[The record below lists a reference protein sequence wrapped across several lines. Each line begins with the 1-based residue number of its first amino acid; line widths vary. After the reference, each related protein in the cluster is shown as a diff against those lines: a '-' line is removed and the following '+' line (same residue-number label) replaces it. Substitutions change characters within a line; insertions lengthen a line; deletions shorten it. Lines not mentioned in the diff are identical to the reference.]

1 MPTDRS
7 RRKAAAADSNE
18 AENDTNEEEQSLID
32 DQGPA
37 SILRSTCTGFLS
49 KRLEMWVERFPDI
62 LDEMGL
68 GTWQELRPYAHEEP
82 KEIGESFRALV
93 EAKAGGDKQLL
104 MSAPNA
110 TQLGR
115 VISEMAR
122 SNTETISPP
131 RSMAKSAGTG
141 LSGSSGKTESELT
154 RDTAKLAIY
163 SSMKNDIKLEMANG
177 EHKPA
182 HVADVL
188 DYAGETAKL
197 FVGMDGYAELKGAV
211 QARRD
216 APGLSLEEMLAS
228 HPIPDD
234 LRVQFARQLYAGLSP
249 KYKREVLQRSS
260 SAKREQAAEKMY
272 EDGIV
277 LTHVLI
283 ATSLDLS
290 ELEIATRRV
299 QYLSVT
305 AVPSNNKAGL
315 TRAFE
320 KYKRETVELYQLQ
333 DLGSIR
339 KTAAKTMYDAGTI
352 LLTQYCDIAQTWSNL
367 WQGRPKDESMGDIR
381 VQHMK
386 YLQTMVIDIEQR
398 IRDLPDVKYT
408 RTPMHEKGPLMTGQG
423 AQAGGTADL
432 QVCRQFR
439 RNGTCT
445 YGAKCKFVHE
455 QPQSGKVMMV
465 NPVTEGKI
473 EHLQSVMMSIPQSV
487 FDEAGEEEFQVS
499 YDAGC
504 EQLDNDEF
512 HKDIQHMQFCLNAII
527 DGTLE
532 EGEWDDS

>member
-1 MPTDRS
+1 
-7 RRKAAAADSNE
+7 
-18 AENDTNEEEQSLID
+18 
-32 DQGPA
+32 
-37 SILRSTCTGFLS
+37 
-49 KRLEMWVERFPDI
+49 
-62 LDEMGL
+62 
-68 GTWQELRPYAHEEP
+68 
-82 KEIGESFRALV
+82 
-93 EAKAGGDKQLL
+93 
-104 MSAPNA
+104 
-110 TQLGR
+110 
-115 VISEMAR
+115 
-122 SNTETISPP
+122 
-131 RSMAKSAGTG
+131 
-141 LSGSSGKTESELT
+141 
-154 RDTAKLAIY
+154 
-163 SSMKNDIKLEMANG
+163 MKNDIKLEMANG

-188 DYAGETAKL
+188 GYAGETAKL

-386 YLQTMVIDIEQR
+386 YLQTMVIDIE
-398 IRDLPDVKYT
+398 
-408 RTPMHEKGPLMTGQG
+408 
-423 AQAGGTADL
+423 
-432 QVCRQFR
+432 
-439 RNGTCT
+439 
-445 YGAKCKFVHE
+445 
-455 QPQSGKVMMV
+455 
-465 NPVTEGKI
+465 
-473 EHLQSVMMSIPQSV
+473 
-487 FDEAGEEEFQVS
+487 
-499 YDAGC
+499 
-504 EQLDNDEF
+504 
-512 HKDIQHMQFCLNAII
+512 
-527 DGTLE
+527 
-532 EGEWDDS
+532 

>member
-122 SNTETISPP
+122 GNTGAISPP

-249 KYKREVLQRSS
+249 KI
-260 SAKREQAAEKMY
+260 QAR
-272 EDGIV
+272 G
-277 LTHVLI
+277 T
-283 ATSLDLS
+283 
-290 ELEIATRRV
+290 
-299 QYLSVT
+299 T
-305 AVPSNNKAGL
+305 AI
-315 TRAFE
+315 
-320 KYKRETVELYQLQ
+320 QL
-333 DLGSIR
+333 G
-339 KTAAKTMYDAGTI
+339 
-352 LLTQYCDIAQTWSNL
+352 
-367 WQGRPKDESMGDIR
+367 
-381 VQHMK
+381 
-386 YLQTMVIDIEQR
+386 
-398 IRDLPDVKYT
+398 
-408 RTPMHEKGPLMTGQG
+408 
-423 AQAGGTADL
+423 
-432 QVCRQFR
+432 
-439 RNGTCT
+439 
-445 YGAKCKFVHE
+445 
-455 QPQSGKVMMV
+455 
-465 NPVTEGKI
+465 
-473 EHLQSVMMSIPQSV
+473 
-487 FDEAGEEEFQVS
+487 
-499 YDAGC
+499 
-504 EQLDNDEF
+504 
-512 HKDIQHMQFCLNAII
+512 
-527 DGTLE
+527 
-532 EGEWDDS
+532 